1 MRMYGQCGMV
11 WMSACI
17 NTPKSREGRKRIH
30 KMGRGTRGL
39 LVSISIAM
47 MQSLAHAQRISV
59 PKEMP
64 SAISITVDDGSGAN
78 QPAPIQ
84 YGSLDQK
91 AKPLCSLRVPDSS
104 ASSSPNTKGAQA
116 AETVLTYRPLSPR
129 CKFDLFLK
137 QTYSPYTFASAGFQ
151 AVWADATGRWP
162 HYGEGAQGLAKRFG
176 ATLADTESRR
186 FIQTFALSTILHQD
200 PRYFPS
206 NRRAFI
212 SRGWYAVTRVVVT
225 RNDNGDGTFNSSE
238 FLGALCTSSLQNA
251 YYPRHDRTLSDTLN
265 RFAGALSSDAI
276 SDLLRE
282 FTPDMKR
289 LFRKHAPKKIRNIEE
304 RLPIPEDEKP

>member
-1 MRMYGQCGMV
+1 MHVVFQSRGGLVLGQKTIDPLTYRTGFSGCSYLLLRSARRRLKTRPNTDALSACRHSSLVYLSVDPSLLHCGELVRAVRRRWAGFHSGSDRAMRMYGQCGMV

-78 QPAPIQ
+78 QPASIQ

-104 ASSSPNTKGAQA
+104 GASSPNTKGAQA
-116 AETVLTYRPLSPR
+116 AETVLTYRPICPR

-137 QTYSPYTFASAGFQ
+137 QTYSPYT
-151 AVWADATGRWP
+151 
-162 HYGEGAQGLAKRFG
+162 
-176 ATLADTESRR
+176 
-186 FIQTFALSTILHQD
+186 
-200 PRYFPS
+200 
-206 NRRAFI
+206 
-212 SRGWYAVTRVVVT
+212 
-225 RNDNGDGTFNSSE
+225 
-238 FLGALCTSSLQNA
+238 
-251 YYPRHDRTLSDTLN
+251 
-265 RFAGALSSDAI
+265 
-276 SDLLRE
+276 
-282 FTPDMKR
+282 
-289 LFRKHAPKKIRNIEE
+289 
-304 RLPIPEDEKP
+304 

>member
-1 MRMYGQCGMV
+1 
-11 WMSACI
+11 
-17 NTPKSREGRKRIH
+17 
-30 KMGRGTRGL
+30 MGTGTRAL
-39 LVSISIAM
+39 LVSISIAL
-47 MQSLAHAQRISV
+47 MQSLAHAQQISV
-59 PKEMP
+59 PKQTP
-64 SAISITVDDGSGAN
+64 SPISITVHDGSGAN
-78 QPAPIQ
+78 QPASIQ
-84 YGSLDQK
+84 YGSSGQK
-91 AKPLCSLRVPDSS
+91 ASLCSLQVPDKPP
-104 ASSSPNTKGAQA
+104 SSPPNAKGEQGTNVVRA
-116 AETVLTYRPLSPR
+116 YSPLSPR

-186 FIQTFALSTILHQD
+186 FIQTFALSAILHQD

-206 NRRAFI
+206 SKGSFI
-212 SRGWYAVTRVVVT
+212 SRGWYAVTRVAVT
-225 RNDNGDGTFNSSE
+225 KNDNGYVTFNSSE
-238 FLGALCTSSLQNA
+238 FLGALFTSSLQNA
-251 YYPRHDRTLSDTLN
+251 YYPIPDRTLGDTLN

-289 LFRKHAPKKIRNIEE
+289 LFRKHAPKEILKIEE
-304 RLPIPEDEKP
+304 QLPIPADEKP

>member
-1 MRMYGQCGMV
+1 
-11 WMSACI
+11 
-17 NTPKSREGRKRIH
+17 
-30 KMGRGTRGL
+30 MGTGTRGL

-47 MQSLAHAQRISV
+47 TQILAHAQRISV
-59 PKEMP
+59 PRETP
-64 SAISITVDDGSGAN
+64 SGIAITVDDGSGAN
-78 QPAPIQ
+78 QPASIQ
-84 YGSLDQK
+84 HGSLDQK
-91 AKPLCSLRVPDSS
+91 ASLCSLQVAHKPP
-104 ASSSPNTKGAQA
+104 SSSPNTKGVQGADVMLA
-116 AETVLTYRPLSPR
+116 YSPLSPR

-206 NRRAFI
+206 NKRPFI
-212 SRGWYAVTRVVVT
+212 SRGWYAVTRVVIT
-225 RNDNGDGTFNSSE
+225 RNDDGDRTFNSSE
-238 FLGALCTSSLQNA
+238 FLGALFTSSLQNA
-251 YYPRHDRTLSDTLN
+251 YYPRHDRTLGDTLN

-282 FTPDMKR
+282 FTPNMKR
-289 LFRKHAPKKIRNIEE
+289 LFRKHAPKKIRKIEE
-304 RLPIPEDEKP
+304 RLPIPKDEKP

>member
-1 MRMYGQCGMV
+1 
-11 WMSACI
+11 
-17 NTPKSREGRKRIH
+17 
-30 KMGRGTRGL
+30 MGTATRGL

-47 MQSLAHAQRISV
+47 TQSLAHAQRISV
-59 PKEMP
+59 PKETP
-64 SAISITVDDGSGAN
+64 SLASIIVVEGSETN
-78 QPAPIQ
+78 QPTSIQ

-91 AKPLCSLRVPDSS
+91 ASLCSLKVPDKPP
-104 ASSSPNTKGAQA
+104 SSPPNAKGAQGA
-116 AETVLTYRPLSPR
+116 HGMLAYSPLSPR

-186 FIQTFALSTILHQD
+186 FIQTFALSTVLHQD